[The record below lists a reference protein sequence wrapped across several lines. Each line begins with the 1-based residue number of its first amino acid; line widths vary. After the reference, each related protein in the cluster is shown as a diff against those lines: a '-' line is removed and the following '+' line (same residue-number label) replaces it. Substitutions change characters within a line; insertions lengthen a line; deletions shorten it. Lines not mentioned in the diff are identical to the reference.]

1 MEAKREREEE
11 GRRKEGEERRRSKCI
26 ASKNKNPTLRM
37 WGMRNGKFP
46 IYPYIFLYIPN
57 EDVGNETVHSRR
69 TPVHC

>member
-37 WGMRNGKFP
+37 WGIKCRKLNIYNLLPREFTRN
-46 IYPYIFLYIPN
+46 
-57 EDVGNETVHSRR
+57 SCRR
-69 TPVHC
+69 L